1 LERISCDSCGGS
13 DFYEQDGFAVCIF
26 CRSKYDITE
35 LKKRQVGG
43 MSAEVS
49 SGSSVQTL
57 LDKAEKHWKMGDKA
71 KAKKLYAQ
79 VLEFDPSND
88 VARQRSK

>member
-1 LERISCDSCGGS
+1 MERIDCETCGGS
-13 DFYEQDGFAVCIF
+13 EFIEQDGFAVCTF

-35 LKKRQVGG
+35 LRKRQVGG

-49 SGSSVQTL
+49 SDSSIKTL
-57 LDKAEKHWKMGDKA
+57 LDRAERFWKTGDKA

-79 VLEFDPSND
+79 VLEFDPTNET
-88 VARQRSK
+88 ARKRSK